1 MKRKKYSV
9 NGTIYTVKES
19 MEADFLVKFPN
30 AVLVEEQIEENVN
43 FPTGTPNVG
52 VNEVPVNQGQTPVMV
67 SPSEDISSGS
77 QEDKYAFEEP
87 FQGTFFGDVVL
98 DFFGD
103 IGRAFESGVAAGT
116 SVDEAFEIY
125 KKGASVSDDDL
136 EAFIAADK
144 RIQSK
149 GTSDEMV
156 DRKSVV

>member
-43 FPTGTPNVG
+43 FPTGTPECGCKRGACKSRANTRYGITLGRYFFG
-52 VNEVPVNQGQTPVMV
+52 V
-67 SPSEDISSGS
+67 

-125 KKGASVSDDDL
+125 KKRC
-136 EAFIAADK
+136 K
-144 RIQSK
+144 RI
-149 GTSDEMV
+149 
-156 DRKSVV
+156 